1 MSETIADIVSEMR
14 IGDLCASDTAARS
27 MYINDFLASYADR
40 IEAAWKRERE
50 ATREKPSQVGN
61 ASKMREALNRADAAL
76 SLISRSAWF
85 IDANF
90 AVTKKLMDAGNAIA
104 AALAA
109 PPRNCDRA
117 ECATTKSAQ
126 ELWRKEDGGKT
137 AYYEWLLATST
148 KGEENENS

>member
-1 MSETIADIVSEMR
+1 MSNERKETIADIVSEMR

-27 MYINDFLASYADR
+27 MYINDFLSSYADR

-61 ASKMREALNRADAAL
+61 AAKMREALNRADAAL
-76 SLISRSAWF
+76 SLISKSAWF

-90 AVTKKLMDAGNAIA
+90 AVTKAVIEAGNAIE

-117 ECATTKSAQ
+117 E
-126 ELWRKEDGGKT
+126 
-137 AYYEWLLATST
+137 
-148 KGEENENS
+148 

>member
-1 MSETIADIVSEMR
+1 MSNKRQDTIADIVSEMR

-61 ASKMREALNRADAAL
+61 ASKMREALEKADAAL
-76 SLISRSAWF
+76 SLISKSALF

-90 AVTKKLMDAGNAIA
+90 AVTKAVIDAFNAIEA
-104 AALAA
+104 SLAE
-109 PPRNCDRA
+109 PPRNCDVGTA
-117 ECATTKSAQ
+117 EEQTECC
-126 ELWRKEDGGKT
+126 RKFAEVSDILNCMKG
-137 AYYEWLLATST
+137 AFRRVYE
-148 KGEENENS
+148 K